1 MFVIYDKV
9 YIKKYMGNQLSAD
22 YKRIYTIIHI
32 SRSINDKHDKV
43 YFEKYATLD
52 NGREQLMYKY
62 NILTK
67 EKEFF
72 LEHVPWY
79 HYWWC
84 GY

>member
-1 MFVIYDKV
+1 MFEINDKV
-9 YIKKYMGNQLSAD
+9 YIKKYMGDKLSAD
-22 YKRIYTIIHI
+22 YSRYYTIIHI

-67 EKEFF
+67 KKEFF
-72 LEHVPWY
+72 LEKVHWY
-79 HYWWC
+79 YSWLC
-84 GY
+84 GF